1 MRRAL
6 LGAALVGV
14 CLAGPAS
21 AADAPV
27 DAPAVAAQTEQPRA
41 YGHVIGDL
49 LTQRVLLEQGGRALD
64 VAPAALPPADRTG
77 LWFERRAP
85 RVEVDAEGRRWLAI
99 DYQLI
104 NAPRALTS
112 TTLPALT
119 LATSAGVALAVP
131 AWPLTIGPL
140 TAGPLSPPD
149 AAAPGGLPA
158 LQPDRPVEPRP
169 TRAIERQLQA
179 ALAALGVV
187 LVVWLAWW
195 GWRQWRESRR
205 LPFAHAW
212 SRLRRLDAADPAAWL
227 ALHEAINQSA
237 GRVVHAAS
245 LARLVDDAPQ
255 LRPLHGELARFF
267 EASNGRFFG
276 SAAATAFP
284 LHELGRALRAAEK
297 RHAR

>member
-6 LGAALVGV
+6 VVVVFVGAG
-14 CLAGPAS
+14 LASPAMG
-21 AADAPV
+21 ADAP
-27 DAPAVAAQTEQPRA
+27 PAVARIEQPRA
-41 YGHVIGDL
+41 YGHVVGDL
-49 LTQRVLLEQGGRALD
+49 LTQRVLMEQGEQVGRALD
-64 VAPAALPPADRTG
+64 IAPAALPPADRVG
-77 LWFERRAP
+77 LWFERRTP
-85 RVEVDAEGRRWLAI
+85 RIETDAEGRRWLAI

-104 NAPRALTS
+104 NAPRALTA

-119 LATSAGVALAVP
+119 LATSAGSALAVP

-140 TAGPLSPPD
+140 SAPD
-149 AAAPGGLPA
+149 ASGPGGLPA

-169 TRAIERQLQA
+169 TRAIERQLHA
-179 ALAALGVV
+179 SLGALAVV
-187 LVVWLAWW
+187 LSLWLAWW

-205 LPFAHAW
+205 LPFAQAW

-245 LARLVDDAPQ
+245 LPRLIDDAPQ
-255 LRPLHGELARFF
+255 LRPLQGELARFF
-267 EASNGRFFG
+267 EASNARFFG
-276 SAAATAFP
+276 SAAAAGFP
-284 LHELGRALRAAEK
+284 LHALGRALRAAEK